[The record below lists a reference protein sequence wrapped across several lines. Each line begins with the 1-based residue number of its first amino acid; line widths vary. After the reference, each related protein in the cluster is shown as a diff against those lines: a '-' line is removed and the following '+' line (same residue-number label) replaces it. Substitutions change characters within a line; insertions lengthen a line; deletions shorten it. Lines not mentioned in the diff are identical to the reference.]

1 MSEPLSVLCISSYF
15 KGNRFLERL
24 HERGAKVHL
33 LTLNALLG
41 DAWSRHAITEIYG
54 QPPKAPLDVTLRI
67 VAFLMRTTHFD
78 HVVAL
83 DDFDV
88 EAAAAVREMVRMP
101 GMNASTARLFRD
113 KLAMRVRAQQL
124 GIPVPAFS
132 GLFENAAIA
141 RYTARVPPP
150 WMHKPRGSAS
160 AVGIRKITSSAE
172 LWDLVDAE
180 GDARADHLLER
191 YLPGDVYHVDSLMT
205 GGRIL
210 LEEVHRCE
218 TPPFDV
224 AHGGGV
230 YAVNTVERGSGVETE
245 LRAMNRTLLNG
256 FGMTEGASHVE
267 FIHARDGSGFY
278 FLECGARV
286 GGAHT
291 TEMIEA
297 AIGHSP
303 WAIWA
308 DLTLDGPAFTPP
320 TLATDY
326 GGLLITLSADKH
338 PDLSAF
344 DAPEVFY
351 RAPEDHHAGLV
362 LRAASFPRVRELVE
376 DYAQRFRQ
384 DVTAVMPVPIEV
396 AR

>member
-1 MSEPLSVLCISSYF
+1 MSTPLSVLCISSYF

-24 HERGAKVHL
+24 HERGAQVHL
-33 LTLNALLG
+33 LTLDTLLG
-41 DAWSRHAITEIYG
+41 QPWSRPAITEVYG

-67 VAFLMRTTHFD
+67 VAYLLRTTHFD
-78 HVVAL
+78 RVVAL

-88 EAAAAVREMVRMP
+88 ETAAAIREMVRMP
-101 GMNASTARLFRD
+101 GMNISTARLFRD
-113 KLAMRVRAQQL
+113 KLAMRVRAREL

-132 GLFENAAIA
+132 DLFGDAELTEF
-141 RYTARVPPP
+141 TARIPPP

-160 AVGIRKITSSAE
+160 AVGITKVRCSAE
-172 LWDLVDAE
+172 LWDLVHAE
-180 GDARADHLLER
+180 GDARAVHLLEQ
-191 YLPGDVYHVDSLMT
+191 YLPGDVYHVDSLMA

-210 LEEVHRCE
+210 LEEAHRCD

-230 YAVNTVERGSGVETE
+230 YAVNTVERGSAEEAE
-245 LRAMNRTLLNG
+245 LRALNRTLLEG
-256 FGMTEGASHVE
+256 FGLTDGASHVE
-267 FIHARDGSGFY
+267 FIRARDGSGFY

-297 AIGHSP
+297 AVGHSP
-303 WAIWA
+303 WSMWA
-308 DLTLDGPAFTPP
+308 DLTLDGHGWMPPA
-320 TLATDY
+320 LATRY
-326 GGLLITLSADKH
+326 GGLLLTLSQDRR
-338 PDLSAF
+338 PDLSSF

-362 LRAASFPRVRELVE
+362 VRADSFPRVRELVT
-376 DYAQRFRQ
+376 DYAGRLRHE
-384 DVTAVMPVPIEV
+384 VTAVMPVQVEV

>member
-1 MSEPLSVLCISSYF
+1 MTQPLSVLCISSYF

-33 LTLNALLG
+33 LTLDTLL
-41 DAWSRHAITEIYG
+41 DEPWSRHAITEVYG
-54 QPPKAPLDVTLRI
+54 QPPKAPLEVTLRI
-67 VAFLMRTTHFD
+67 VAFFMRTTRFD

-101 GMNASTARLFRD
+101 GMHASTAQLFRD

-124 GIPVPAFS
+124 GVPVPAFS
-132 GLFENAAIA
+132 GLFENDAIVEF
-141 RYTARVPPP
+141 TARVPPP

-160 AVGIRKITSSAE
+160 AVGIRKIASSAE
-172 LWDLVDAE
+172 LWELIEAE
-180 GDARADHLLER
+180 GDARADHVLER
-191 YLPGDVYHVDSLMT
+191 YLPGDVYHVDSLMA
-205 GGRIL
+205 GGRIV

-230 YAVNTVERGSGVETE
+230 YSVNTVERGCAEESE
-245 LRAMNRTLLNG
+245 LRAMTRTLLHG

-267 FIHARDGSGFY
+267 FIRAQSDGAFY

-303 WAIWA
+303 WALWA
-308 DLTLDGPAFTPP
+308 DLTLDGPAYTPP
-320 TLATDY
+320 TLASDY
-326 GGLLITLSADKH
+326 GGLLITLSSAEH
-338 PDLSAF
+338 PDLSSF

-362 LRAASFPRVRELVE
+362 LRSSSFSRVRELVIE
-376 DYAQRFRQ
+376 YAARLRRE
-384 DVTAVMPVPIEV
+384 VTAVLPVPEEV

>member
-1 MSEPLSVLCISSYF
+1 MSTPLSVLCISSYF

-33 LTLNALLG
+33 LTLDTLLEEP
-41 DAWSRHAITEIYG
+41 WSRHAITEVYG

-67 VAFLMRTTHFD
+67 VAFLLRTTRFD
-78 HVVAL
+78 RIVAL

-88 EAAAAVREMVRMP
+88 ETAAAIREMIRMP
-101 GMNASTARLFRD
+101 GMNISTARLFRD
-113 KLAMRVRAQQL
+113 KLAMRTRALEL
-124 GIPVPAFS
+124 GVPVPAFS
-132 GLFENAAIA
+132 GLFADADIVEF
-141 RYTARVPPP
+141 TARVAPP

-160 AVGIRKITSSAE
+160 AVGITKVGSSAE
-172 LWDLVDAE
+172 LWDLVHAE
-180 GDARADHLLER
+180 GDARAEHLLER
-191 YLPGDVYHVDSLMT
+191 YLPGDVYHVDSLMA

-210 LEEVHRCE
+210 MQETHRCD

-230 YAVNTVERGSGVETE
+230 YAVNTVERGSSEEAE
-245 LRAMNRTLLNG
+245 LRAMNRTLLEG

-267 FIHARDGSGFY
+267 FIRAKDGSGFY

-297 AIGHSP
+297 AVGHSP
-303 WAIWA
+303 WSMWA
-308 DLTLDGPAFTPP
+308 DLTLDGDPWTPP
-320 TLATDY
+320 ALATDY
-326 GGLLITLSADKH
+326 GGLLLTLSHDAR
-338 PDLSAF
+338 PDLSSF

-362 LRAASFPRVRELVE
+362 VRAFSFPRVRELVT
-376 DYAQRFRQ
+376 DYAARLRKE
-384 DVTAVMPVPIEV
+384 VTAVMPVPEEV
-396 AR
+396 SR